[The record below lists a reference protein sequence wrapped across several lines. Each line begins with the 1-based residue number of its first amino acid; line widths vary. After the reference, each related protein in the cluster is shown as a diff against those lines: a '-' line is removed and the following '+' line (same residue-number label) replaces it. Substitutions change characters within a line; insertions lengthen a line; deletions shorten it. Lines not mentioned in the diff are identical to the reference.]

1 MSNIHQ
7 DNDGFLE
14 RCEKENKVLQRKLN
28 VYDLIDEQTKGF
40 KVVTQEELD
49 NKRCKAYKRKI

>member
-1 MSNIHQ
+1 MNLHQ

-14 RCEKENKVLQRKLN
+14 RCKKENEKLEGK
-28 VYDLIDEQTKGF
+28 IKF

-49 NKRCKAYKRKI
+49 KRRCKAYKTKI